1 MNNIVEFPKISE
13 VDKQFLDIEKQK
25 AEIEKQKALI
35 KTMAEEKNNV

>member
-35 KTMAEEKNNV
+35 KTMAEEKK